1 MRNKKGKI
9 GMYIY
14 YKHMAGLGIECRT
27 PATLIRSSTTEIP
40 KPISTVNIVPTAI
53 FELTE
58 SLIDFSC
65 LRMY

>member
-1 MRNKKGKI
+1 
-9 GMYIY
+9 
-14 YKHMAGLGIECRT
+14 MAGLEIECRT